1 MRNPGEVVGIIF
13 VVVMGVIAV
22 VSILMRHLRGR
33 REMLHEER
41 LKYLERGLTPPD
53 TDRGPS
59 DRERVLHNSFWISF
73 WTGGVVPV
81 VAVIA
86 GAITTSEMR
95 HSYDNTEA
103 MFFLW
108 GGVVAICL
116 AGVASAAT
124 IMVST
129 NRRPDDRGQIPGD
142 TRGYH
147 SPPVGTG

>member
-1 MRNPGEVVGIIF
+1 MRHPGEVAFIFF
-13 VVVMGVIAV
+13 VVIGVIAV
-22 VSILMRHLRGR
+22 VSILARHFRLR
-33 REMLHEER
+33 REILHQER
-41 LKYLERGLTPPD
+41 LKYLERGLAPPD
-53 TDRGPS
+53 TDRGPT

-95 HSYDNTEA
+95 FPYGNQTEA

-116 AGVASAAT
+116 AGVASAAA

-129 NRRPDDRGQIPGD
+129 NRRPEDRGQ
-142 TRGYH
+142 
-147 SPPVGTG
+147 